1 MTHKHECNHLLP
13 GISDYL
19 DGELSP
25 DLCIELEQHLA
36 TCDKCRIV
44 VDTTRKTIEIF
55 QNTADLQKAPSDVK
69 ERLYKRL
76 NLEDY
81 LVRTDENTT
90 DDQ

>member
-1 MTHKHECNHLLP
+1 MTHKHECNHFLP

-25 DLCIELEQHLA
+25 ELCTELEQHMA

-55 QNTADLQKAPSDVK
+55 QTAADSQKAPSDVK

-81 LVRTDENTT
+81 LVQTDKQTA

>member
-1 MTHKHECNHLLP
+1 MTHEHECNHLLP

-19 DGELSP
+19 NGELSP
-25 DLCIELEQHLA
+25 ELCNELEQHLA

-55 QNTADLQKAPSDVK
+55 KTTADSQKAPSDVK

-81 LVRTDENTT
+81 LVHTGGHPT